1 MNHSFLEGRSK
12 EKVNDLLEEGLR
24 SQAYYRSG
32 ARKSRLVSTFPRLL
46 PILLGILGIL
56 IILIR

>member
-12 EKVNDLLEEGLR
+12 EKIKDLLEEGQR

-32 ARKSRLVSTFPRLL
+32 RRKSRLLPALPRLIL
-46 PILLGILGIL
+46 ILLGILGIL
-56 IILIR
+56 VVVIR